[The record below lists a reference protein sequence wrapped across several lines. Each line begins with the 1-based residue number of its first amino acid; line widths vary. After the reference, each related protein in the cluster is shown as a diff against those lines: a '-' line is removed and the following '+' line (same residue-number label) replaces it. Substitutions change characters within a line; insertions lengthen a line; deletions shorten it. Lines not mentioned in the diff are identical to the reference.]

1 MNTLPVRVMVQD
13 AWDQVSLELSPAAT
27 VSELKQRA
35 LALTHQ
41 GGKAGDDYLVK
52 FRGAEVLDER
62 RSLAESGVVPN
73 AALIVMPRHRRP
85 VR

>member
-1 MNTLPVRVMVQD
+1 MNALPVRVMVQD
-13 AWDQVSLELSPAAT
+13 AWDQVSLELPPATT

-41 GGKAGDDYLVK
+41 SGKADDYLVK
-52 FRGAEVLDER
+52 FRGAEVLDEG

>member
-1 MNTLPVRVMVQD
+1 MNALPVRVMVQD
-13 AWDQVSLELSPAAT
+13 AWDQVSLELPPAAT

-41 GGKAGDDYLVK
+41 VGKADDYLVK